1 MSLHLRYRLWIAEM
15 NSDIDVLRIFGDY
28 LKELVSKGDNPE
40 VKNRIDYFQQQFI
53 NLRKDIDEL
62 RDEMHI
68 LKWNWQ
74 HYSKEAKLIIINY
87 KTYQKDNHT
96 VLKKRYFVLK
106 ENFADVREDF
116 IHFEGK
122 WLN

>member
-15 NSDIDVLRIFGDY
+15 NSDIDVLRIFADY
-28 LKELVSKGDNPE
+28 LKELESKGDNPE

-96 VLKKRYFVLK
+96 VLKKRYFALK
-106 ENFADVREDF
+106 EHFTDVKEDF

>member
-68 LKWNWQ
+68 LK
-74 HYSKEAKLIIINY
+74 
-87 KTYQKDNHT
+87 
-96 VLKKRYFVLK
+96 
-106 ENFADVREDF
+106 
-116 IHFEGK
+116 
-122 WLN
+122 